1 MDVATFFTT
10 NFGGHTTERQFVHQY
25 LTDILLGIDP
35 AINASFVCDLLE
47 ENAPYISPDN
57 QCIPADLVKSDV
69 TNLLRSLQF
78 SDNLIKY
85 YTEKSASDILG
96 MPKHLMHELH
106 DVFDGYSNYLPA
118 RLIESYTGE
127 YGDFVHGNLTI
138 TVSEECEGCLFM
150 QYGSLGQYTLQ
161 PTNATDVFLGVNTY
175 YLINVTPVVFSG
187 SDENGNA
194 EFVSPT
200 FFEITGPPLFTRGLK
215 MADAPLPQIDVC
227 H

>member
-10 NFGGHTTERQFVHQY
+10 NFGGISLERQFVHQY
-25 LTDILLGIDP
+25 LSDILLGIDP

-47 ENAPYISPDN
+47 EIVPYSSPDS
-57 QCIPADLVKSDV
+57 QCGPADLVRSDV

-85 YTEKSASDILG
+85 YAEKSASDILG
-96 MPKHLMHELH
+96 LPQHLMHELH
-106 DVFDGYSNYLPA
+106 DVIECNSNSLPA
-118 RLIESYTGE
+118 RSIESYTGE
-127 YGDFVHGNLTI
+127 YGNFIHGNLTVA
-138 TVSEECEGCLFM
+138 VSEECEGCLFM

-161 PTNATDVFLGVNTY
+161 PTNATDVFLGVNNY

-194 EFVSPT
+194 EFVSPIL
-200 FFEITGPPLFTRGLK
+200 FEITDPPLFTRGLK
-215 MADAPLPQIDVC
+215 MADAPPPQVDVC